1 MEQLNIVVD
10 HTRAAPGIV
19 TSYRAAEMLR
29 FIESCGGVAEDAL
42 ALIFRKNRQLL
53 AKLRGA
59 GMIYR
64 VKCGERVIWV
74 PIDIPPPSNEDV
86 FIQKDAVGWL
96 AVRLV
101 EVNGSFQKGMA
112 VFPNNAAFRV
122 ITVPPA
128 SAALEPCL
136 AIFLKNEKVPLCKGS
151 IWVRLVDLQR
161 QNIKECLQSI
171 N

>member
-1 MEQLNIVVD
+1 MGQLHIVID

-19 TSYRAAEMLR
+19 TSYKAAEMLR

-42 ALIFRKNRQLL
+42 ALIFRKSRQLL

-64 VKCGERVIWV
+64 VKCGEWVIWL
-74 PIDIPPPSNEDV
+74 PRNISPPGNTDV
-86 FIQKDAVGWL
+86 FFQIAAVGWL
-96 AVRLV
+96 AARLV

-112 VFPNNAAFRV
+112 VFPNGAAFRV
-122 ITVPPA
+122 ITIPPA
-128 SAALEPCL
+128 PAVSEPCL
-136 AIFLKNEKVPLCKGS
+136 AVFLKNQKVPLCKGA

-161 QNIKECLQSI
+161 QKIKECLQSG